1 MKLQF
6 SDRDRAVAAL
16 ALKAAPW
23 GGGEERM
30 LRLHAIKEAL
40 HLAPVVK
47 RWGETPLEQ
56 IPAAPS
62 SPIVLPVDL
71 VEFLVELLCGEN
83 RGLKAEFAEH
93 AAELVVR
100 IRKVRP
106 KTNADKQE
114 QTP

>member
-40 HLAPVVK
+40 RLAPVVK
-47 RWGETPLEQ
+47 RWGQTPLEE
-56 IPAAPS
+56 IPATSS
-62 SPIVLPVDL
+62 SPVELPVDL
-71 VEFLVELLCGEN
+71 VEFLVELLCGET
-83 RGLKAEFAEH
+83 RGLKAEFAEYS
-93 AAELVVR
+93 AELVVR

-106 KTNADKQE
+106 RPRKESADAG
-114 QTP
+114 